1 MEYTSVDFDY
11 EGISGH
17 LDMQLAIN
25 QHPLGV
31 KCYISYKQQ

>member
-1 MEYTSVDFDY
+1 MKYTSVDFDY

-17 LDMQLAIN
+17 LDMQLAID

-31 KCYISYKQQ
+31 KYYIS